1 MTPLAANFHF
11 IRPGFLLLAPLVAG
25 VWWLWQRRSD
35 PLRGWRQQIAPE
47 LLEAL
52 VAGREPWP
60 PGSARWALAACGFAI
75 VAIAGP
81 TWRLEPSPFAQDA
94 APLMILL
101 KADIGMEQPD
111 PAPSRLERARLKI
124 ADLAAAWKGQPLGL
138 IAYAGTAHLVLP
150 PTRDTAIVAR
160 MAAEISPAIMPAPG
174 DRLDLAMR
182 EAGRVL
188 AESPPGGSILVMADT
203 VETDPAALQ
212 AVARDLGLPAQFL
225 AINAPESSPSD
236 SLRAAARA
244 LEAALVP
251 LAIEDEDVIAIMR
264 RVARATVA
272 RSGNQGDRWQEAGYW
287 LAPLVGAVVLGS
299 FRREES
305 SIHHRKKAAGD
316 RRPAPV

>member
-1 MTPLAANFHF
+1 MTSLAAHFHF
-11 IRPGFLLLAPLVAG
+11 IRPGFLLLAPLAAG

-52 VAGREPWP
+52 VVGRESWP
-60 PGSARWALAACGFAI
+60 PGSARWALAACGLA
-75 VAIAGP
+75 VAAIAGP
-81 TWRLEPSPFAQDA
+81 TWRLEPSPFAEDA

-101 KADIGMEQPD
+101 KADISMEQPD

-138 IAYAGTAHLVLP
+138 IAYAGSAHLVLP

-160 MAAEISPAIMPAPG
+160 MAAEISPAILPAPG
-174 DRLDLAMR
+174 DRLDLALR

-188 AESPPGGSILVMADT
+188 AESPQGRSILVVADA
-203 VETDPAALQ
+203 VETDLSALQ
-212 AVARDLGLPAQFL
+212 AVARDLGLAAQFL
-225 AINAPESSPSD
+225 AINAPESSPGE

-244 LEAALVP
+244 LGAAVVP
-251 LAIEDEDVIAIMR
+251 LDIGDEDVAAIVR
-264 RVARATVA
+264 RASRAPLARGA
-272 RSGNQGDRWQEAGYW
+272 RQGDRWQEAGYW
-287 LAPLVGAVVLGS
+287 LVPLVGAVVLAS

-305 SIHHRKKAAGD
+305 RIRYQKKAAGD
-316 RRPAPV
+316 RRTVPA